1 MNVTGRGTGSCI
13 AVLDVGK
20 TNQKLLIYDDSL
32 TVIDSSYETF
42 QDHDVDGIQCEG
54 VTAIADWFQETLG
67 VMGRRHDIGAIS
79 VTSHGGAFVC
89 LDEEG
94 NITLPVVSYTY
105 DPGEEFHRRFLHV
118 CGDAR
123 TLQRETATPDYPGLG
138 CLGKGIYFAKEHFK
152 EEFQKT
158 RAILNLP
165 QYFGYVLTGEKAVEH
180 TYLGCTTFLWNFDA
194 MEWSPVVD
202 ALGIRDVLPARI
214 ARPWDVLGRLSPAVA
229 RKTGLSENVR
239 VTVGIHDSNSALL
252 PYLIT
257 KKDRPFVL
265 NSTGTFCV
273 EMHPAERVYFSDEE
287 LGKFVFYNLD
297 AFSHPVKTALF
308 LGGMEFDI
316 YTGILAGVHGGTP
329 FPAFREDLYRGVLSD
344 RKLFII
350 PGGVTGGG
358 MFPDSEARI
367 IENDIVHTFDEV
379 IAGVKQPAF
388 FGDFEQAYAVL
399 NISIAIE
406 TQVAMERVGL
416 TEGMEIFIEGGF
428 RKNDSYLALL
438 SAMNPR
444 SRLFLT
450 NLDEAT
456 SFGAAILGKCA
467 LENTSPDAL
476 GHLFEI
482 ETQEIAWRELP
493 EIDAYREAFLGFTG

>member
-1 MNVTGRGTGSCI
+1 MKVTKSGRGSCI

-20 TNQKLLIYDDSL
+20 TNQKVLIYDNSL
-32 TVIDSSYETF
+32 KVIDSTYQTF
-42 QDHDVDGIQCEG
+42 QDYEVDGIQCED
-54 VTAIADWFQETLG
+54 VTNIATWFQETLKI
-67 VMGRRHDIGAIS
+67 MAQRHVIGAIS
-79 VTSHGGAFVC
+79 ITSHGGACVC
-89 LDEEG
+89 LDDRG
-94 NITLPVVSYTY
+94 NIILPVVSYTV
-105 DPGEEFHRRFLHV
+105 DPGEEFHRKFLQT
-118 CGDAR
+118 CGDAHA
-123 TLQRETATPDYPGLG
+123 LQRQTATPDYPALG
-138 CLGKGIYFAKEHFK
+138 CLGKGIYFAQEHFRK
-152 EEFQKT
+152 EFEKT
-158 RAILNLP
+158 CSILNLP

-202 ALGIRDVLPARI
+202 ALGIRDKLPSRI
-214 ARPWDVLGRLSPAVA
+214 ARPWDVLGTLHPAVA
-229 RKTGLSENVR
+229 LKTGLDKDVL

-257 KKDRPFVL
+257 MKGRPFVL

-273 EMHPAERVYFSDEE
+273 EMHPAEKVSFSDEE
-287 LGKFVFYNLD
+287 MGKYVFYNLD
-297 AFSHPVKTALF
+297 AFSKPVKTALF

-316 YTGILAGVHGGTP
+316 YTGILAGIHGSRP
-329 FPAFREDLYRGVLSD
+329 FPSFSEDLYRDILAEK
-344 RKLFII
+344 KLFII

-367 IENDIVHTFDEV
+367 IENETVYTFDEV
-379 IAGVKQPAF
+379 ITGLKQPVF
-388 FGDFEQAYAVL
+388 FKDFERAYAVL

-416 TEGMEIFIEGGF
+416 VEGMGVFIEGGF
-428 RKNDSYLALL
+428 RKNDSYGSLL
-438 SAMNPR
+438 SAMNPQ
-444 SRLFLT
+444 SKLFLT

-467 LENTSPDAL
+467 LENKSPDVM

-482 ETQEIAWRELP
+482 EKQEIEKQSLP
-493 EIDAYREAFLGFTG
+493 EIGAYREAFLGFTR